1 MSVNLFITSG
11 TPAAACVLAVLVS
24 KQQIISSSV
33 VKNFVLTPSNYFNR
47 IFEINVEFKNA
58 NNLTLLSLLLF
69 GSEKQTLNVNTK
81 ILNIQIWSF
90 RSTFNMIT
98 SSNLDTYWCI
108 SFFWIISVSLSFFFL
123 SGCFSL
129 HRPKSVIHLH
139 FNYLIIATVPIIRPR
154 L

>member
-11 TPAAACVLAVLVS
+11 TPAAVCVLAVLVS

-58 NNLTLLSLLLF
+58 NNLTLLSFLLF

-81 ILNIQIWSF
+81 ILNTQIWSF

-98 SSNLDTYWCI
+98 SSNLGTY
-108 SFFWIISVSLSFFFL
+108 
-123 SGCFSL
+123 
-129 HRPKSVIHLH
+129 
-139 FNYLIIATVPIIRPR
+139 
-154 L
+154 

>member
-11 TPAAACVLAVLVS
+11 TPAAVCVLAVLVS

-69 GSEKQTLNVNTK
+69 GSEKKTLNVNTN
-81 ILNIQIWSF
+81 ILN
-90 RSTFNMIT
+90 T
-98 SSNLDTYWCI
+98 
-108 SFFWIISVSLSFFFL
+108 
-123 SGCFSL
+123 
-129 HRPKSVIHLH
+129 
-139 FNYLIIATVPIIRPR
+139 
-154 L
+154 